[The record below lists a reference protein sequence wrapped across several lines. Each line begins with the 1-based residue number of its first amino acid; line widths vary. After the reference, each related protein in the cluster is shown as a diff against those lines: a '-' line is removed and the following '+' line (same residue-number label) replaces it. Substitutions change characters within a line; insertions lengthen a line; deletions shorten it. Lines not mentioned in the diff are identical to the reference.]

1 MPPLHVMSC
10 ILGADW
16 TVPGGPAAL
25 VASHRR
31 GVRPCNGNSTADSSV
46 GGVILMFI
54 ARFAQSLVLF
64 QCYVTIDGQSGGLM
78 AKRKKTANL
87 PRRRDNATATR
98 AHTRSREL
106 ALPSLPNW
114 AQFAGPVA
122 LAVVLFVATLLRGLY
137 FRSDQLDVGV
147 AVLAIGAV
155 ALLVHRTQRE
165 GAWQISS
172 QDLAVVGFLVFS
184 WLSISWA
191 AEARLAL
198 EQAIIYTIGG
208 VIYLYARSRGEGRLT
223 NALLWAL
230 GGLAVATWLM
240 AGGLWNFPAAV
251 SNMDRLS
258 GPFQYPDTAGAVYL
272 ATWLGATAAQFASE
286 RMKDRYIWAAVG
298 GLAAYLFALTLSRGA
313 WVVAPF
319 AVLAVLTVSRPGL
332 RIAALAQMLVVGL
345 LGFALAALTFPHF
358 NNTGSHYAILFGFAA
373 IVLGAIVW
381 AVIGWLHQKGLDRW
395 QVAFSAL
402 VIVAVLIGGALAYRA
417 RHGLSLAG
425 QVTASVALPK
435 GVDHLSLQLSGSGTA
450 NAQIVSLDRF
460 GTQTTIGQKTLL
472 PGGQTWTVKVPRS
485 SKSVRLLAQGKGSL
499 RLDRLTVYGQPQFM
513 LLARAIPQSIYH
525 RLIGI
530 SGTDLSV
537 WERIDF
543 WRDGMKMF
551 AASPILGWGGN
562 AWQAIYQGYQS
573 FSYSSNQAH
582 SSLVDAM
589 VSYGIFGLVFVLAIA
604 AAFVM
609 GLRRAW
615 GRGEAAGAALVTGLA
630 LWLHSLIDF
639 DLSLAAVLL
648 VLWLALGAMPQVRL
662 FAIRRAGRLWP
673 QVFGVAAGAL
683 AVWVVVLGVAAQT
696 EAALKPPSLVQLRQ
710 AASLDPLSAQLQLEI
725 ARAELQQAGSAPSA
739 NALRQDAVVNARQA
753 YKLNRYNQEIA
764 TLEAQMQIDQGDYA
778 AAVSTLAVA
787 QKDQPMLPNT
797 YQNYLDLT
805 TTLATHALDQHQLP
819 LAKTYLRDSWTM
831 YEKFLNTGEA
841 TQRVAPANL
850 QLPPATSQLQLYA
863 GEAAALLGGKA
874 TAIPL
879 LQAAGSGGQPQAA
892 LWLAALGAGKATPGQ
907 DAAEIHWLTDL
918 GVTGK

>member
-1 MPPLHVMSC
+1 
-10 ILGADW
+10 
-16 TVPGGPAAL
+16 
-25 VASHRR
+25 
-31 GVRPCNGNSTADSSV
+31 
-46 GGVILMFI
+46 
-54 ARFAQSLVLF
+54 
-64 QCYVTIDGQSGGLM
+64 M
-78 AKRKKTANL
+78 ANRKKTAHL
-87 PRRRDNATATR
+87 PRRRVSATER
-98 AHTRSREL
+98 RPHTRSREL
-106 ALPSLPNW
+106 ALPRLPNW
-114 AQFAGPVA
+114 AQLAGPVA
-122 LAVVLFVATLLRGLY
+122 LAAILFVATLLRGLY

-155 ALLVHRTQRE
+155 ALLLHRTQRE
-165 GAWQISS
+165 DTLEISY

-184 WLSISWA
+184 WLSIIWA

-198 EQAIIYTIGG
+198 EQAIVYTIGG

-223 NALLWAL
+223 NALLWSL

-251 SNMDRLS
+251 SNVDRLS

-272 ATWLGATAAQFASE
+272 ATWLGATAAQFATE
-286 RMKDRYIWAAVG
+286 RTRDRYIWAALG

-319 AVLAVLTVSRPGL
+319 AVLAVLAVSRPGL

-345 LGFALAALTFPHF
+345 VGFALAALTFPHF
-358 NNTGSHYAILFGFAA
+358 NNAGSHYALLYGFVA

-395 QVAFSAL
+395 QIALSAL
-402 VIVAVLIGGALAYRA
+402 AIVVVLIGGALAYRA
-417 RHGLSLAG
+417 RHGLALAG
-425 QVTASVALPK
+425 QVTASVALPQ
-435 GVDHLSLQLSGSGTA
+435 GVDHLSLQISGSGTA

-460 GTQTTIGQKTLL
+460 GTLTTVGQKTLL

-485 SKSVRLLAQGKGSL
+485 STSARLLAQGRGSL
-499 RLDRLTVYGQPQFM
+499 RLDRLTVNGQPQSM

-543 WRDGMKMF
+543 WHDGMKMF
-551 AASPILGWGGN
+551 AVSPIFGWGGN

-573 FSYSSNQAH
+573 FNYSSNQAH

-609 GLRRAW
+609 GIRRSW
-615 GRGEAAGAALVTGLA
+615 GKGDALGVALVVGGVI
-630 LWLHSLIDF
+630 WLHSLIDF
-639 DLSLAAVLL
+639 DLSLAATLL
-648 VLWLALGAMPQVRL
+648 LLWLTLGAMPQVRL
-662 FAIRRAGRLWP
+662 FALRSAGRVAP
-673 QVFGVAAGAL
+673 QVLGVLAGAL

-696 EAALKPPSLVQLRQ
+696 EAAPKPPTLVQLRQ
-710 AASLDPLSAQLQLEI
+710 AASLDPLSAQLQFEM
-725 ARAELQQAGSAPSA
+725 AQAELQQASSSPSA
-739 NALRQDAVVNARQA
+739 SVLRQDAIRSALNAYR
-753 YKLNRYNQEIA
+753 LDHYNEPIA
-764 TLEAQMQIDQGDYA
+764 TLEAQMQIDQGDYV

-805 TTLATHALDQHQLP
+805 TQ
-819 LAKTYLRDSWTM
+819 M
-831 YEKFLNTGEA
+831 
-841 TQRVAPANL
+841 VAAFR
-850 QLPPATSQLQLYA
+850 A
-863 GEAAALLGGKA
+863 GK
-874 TAIPL
+874 P
-879 LQAAGSGGQPQAA
+879 QPQVKLNPAM
-892 LWLAALGAGKATPGQ
+892 P
-907 DAAEIHWLTDL
+907 
-918 GVTGK
+918 